1 MSFNLNLYRTVVFN
15 LGLCVAASIPLSS
28 AHAGPKVCGERNK
41 LAGYLKTKYSE
52 NPNALGVSTTG
63 SSVMEIYTSEKGTWT
78 VLMTTTAGIS
88 CIMAAGH
95 SWEERDKLAFLP
107 KS

>member
-1 MSFNLNLYRTVVFN
+1 MPPAY
-15 LGLCVAASIPLSS
+15 AS
-28 AHAGPKVCGERNK
+28 PKVCGDREK

-52 NPNALGVSTTG
+52 NPNALGVSAAG
-63 SSVMEIYTSEKGTWT
+63 KSVMEIYTSEKGTWT
-78 VLMTTTAGIS
+78 VLLTTTSGLS